1 MAGRTTRAKG
11 RVKEAAGALADDKK
25 MKDKGRLD
33 QAKGSIKKRAR
44 KVRKKVR

>member
-11 RVKEAAGALADDKK
+11 RVREAAGALADDKK

>member
-11 RVKEAAGALADDKK
+11 RVKEAAGALADDKQ